1 MGYFDGSYV
10 KLRNVSLGYNFGSSV
25 TDKLGLSGL
34 RLYLS
39 GQNLWFA
46 AKYDTFDPEV
56 DDPDTDDLPSL
67 GSGTTPSTK
76 LILFG
81 VKAQF

>member
-1 MGYFDGSYV
+1 MGYFDGSYI
-10 KLRNVSLGYNFGSSV
+10 KLRNVSLGYNFPSSV
-25 TDKLGLSGL
+25 TDKLGMSGL
-34 RLYLS
+34 RLYAS

-56 DDPDTDDLPSL
+56 DDPDTQDLPSL
-67 GSGTTPSTK
+67 GSGTTPSTR

-81 VKAQF
+81 VRAQF